1 MKSWLFF
8 KLKDI
13 WFIRDDVRIWIK
25 FLLKKFVF
33 FIFENVSEIIKYIE
47 IDIFIMNYLIV
58 FFLIWLNKNFIFLYM
73 LLELAKIWECVIMRD
88 KKIN

>member
-58 FFLIWLNKNFIFLYM
+58 FFNM
-73 LLELAKIWECVIMRD
+73 VE
-88 KKIN
+88 